1 MFFVRLYILPYSTL
15 SIAHLD
21 STRLDLTLH
30 HYLCSTVR
38 TMLLAPSHHHKR
50 KLFLEFSLLVLSSPA
65 VYPHPAH
72 ALHTPKPNLIA
83 PPRTYL
89 CVVFSYLACV
99 VFFFFSTS
107 ATDRY
112 NHTLPACS
120 RRFPFH
126 SLLHTCYLWH
136 SVIFFFSPEH
146 KFHYLTDMRRLFAPP
161 HLHHHYTLST
171 AKHHTSPSS
180 FPRYSGYR
188 VSAAL

>member
-1 MFFVRLYILPYSTL
+1 MFAPFFWISPVFGFRLSRSSCFLVVFKFLLDYPVLSHLDMFFVRLYILPYSTL

-72 ALHTPKPNLIA
+72 ALHIPKPNLIA

-99 VFFFFSTS
+99 VFFFSTS

-112 NHTLPACS
+112 NHTLPASS

-136 SVIFFFSPEH
+136 SVIFFFAR
-146 KFHYLTDMRRLFAPP
+146 T
-161 HLHHHYTLST
+161 
-171 AKHHTSPSS
+171 TSSII
-180 FPRYSGYR
+180 
-188 VSAAL
+188 